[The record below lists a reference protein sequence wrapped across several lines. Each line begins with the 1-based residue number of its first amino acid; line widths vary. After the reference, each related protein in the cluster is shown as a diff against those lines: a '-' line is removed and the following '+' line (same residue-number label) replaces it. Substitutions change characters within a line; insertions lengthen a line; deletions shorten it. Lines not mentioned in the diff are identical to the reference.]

1 MRLVQGL
8 AATSAILAI
17 MAGTPW
23 LLISL
28 AKLPGFLPSWEQ
40 ITILLLSPDGGRFLL
55 LLVWGAAW
63 LLWAWLSVL
72 ILVETVALAR
82 GVKAPQLPAASLPQ
96 GLARGLVA
104 AAAAAFIS
112 TPLHA
117 TATPPTDV
125 PDTAS
130 PASST
135 ALSQTAVASDTPRV
149 TSDAVPTLVVVE
161 GDTLWDLAEEHLGDP
176 HRWDELFE
184 ANRGIP
190 QPSGYA
196 LENPDEIDVGWTLRL
211 PGQSQELS
219 SPAEI
224 MGEALDRKQVP
235 GQLLPPDLAE
245 EVKADVQPAEP
256 RETAPIAILPEAKP
270 VDANPTAPA
279 PTPIRAETATA
290 QDAEITESPRF
301 AWQVAGLLGAGG
313 FLGVGVAA
321 ALAARRRDQFRV
333 RRPGRMISNP
343 DPVVAPIE
351 QSAQLAT
358 GLSARLVARLDQ
370 ALRRLDPH
378 TIIQAVEVDRDGS
391 ILVRT
396 STQLEPPWLQ
406 QPQGFRLEAAVPV
419 DDVGEAV
426 QDRSSPW
433 PLLVT
438 VGADADNRV
447 ILYNLEH
454 QGVISVDGDPLM
466 AADFLRYIAAEL
478 AVNPWSSDVRVA
490 CQGPAEA
497 VVAMAPERLDAQS
510 DEIAALARANAERTS
525 SLVLSAAV
533 ARTTQA
539 GDEAWTAGALITDDP
554 TQTEAL
560 KATIDAHPEQS
571 GTAVVVLDKG
581 AGEWSLATS
590 GRLRLPEGELTA
602 VGLTQDEAAGC
613 AALLAVEQGDSDA
626 EPPDADDLT
635 DVTGNLRPER
645 RQDRGDDG
653 AVESVL
659 AEPDEEYLNRA
670 AVEIN
675 ELNNIA
681 PRAHLAVGDELR
693 NRDPE
698 LDAQVRQWFS
708 PRCPYPRLS
717 LLGPVTARTHGR
729 PVAKQKAYYTEVLA
743 FLALHPDG
751 VTADQVAAAFGTTIQ
766 RARTVVSN
774 LRSWLGDN
782 PRTGDPHI
790 PDAKNSALARERGIG
805 LYIVEDLLVDAD
817 LFRRLRSRGVTGGRD
832 GIEDLEAALQLVSG
846 RPFDQL
852 RPAGWTWLIEGDRT
866 DQHMVCAVSDV
877 AHILTTHHLQV
888 GDLEAAKRAVT
899 VALHADPDS
908 ETARLDLAAIMVQEG
923 HGQSA
928 RRIVT
933 EALGE
938 NADLDLTP
946 RAVEILTGK
955 DWLKS
960 GGSVQ
965 PYELAGVRGNVL
977 SCRVEDMRIWIRVT
991 DGLDRQWRE
1000 TQ

>member
-1 MRLVQGL
+1 MRLVRSL
-8 AATSAILAI
+8 AATTAILAI
-17 MAGTPW
+17 MVGTPW
-23 LLISL
+23 LLIRL

-72 ILVETVALAR
+72 ILVETAALAR

-96 GLARGLVA
+96 GLARALVA

-135 ALSQTAVASDTPRV
+135 AFSQMAR
-149 TSDAVPTLVVVE
+149 TSDNETPGIINDAVRTLVVVE
-161 GDTLWDLAEEHLGDP
+161 GDTLWDLAKEHLGDP
-176 HRWDELFE
+176 HRWGELFE

-211 PGQSQELS
+211 PGRSQEPS
-219 SPAEI
+219 PPAET
-224 MGEALDRKQVP
+224 MGEALDRNQVP
-235 GQLLPPDLAE
+235 VQQLPPDLAE
-245 EVKADVQPAEP
+245 DVQADVQPAEA
-256 RETAPIAILPEAKP
+256 RETARIARLPEARP
-270 VDANPTAPA
+270 VDVNPTAP

-290 QDAEITESPRF
+290 GAQDAETLEWPRF
-301 AWQVAGLLGAGG
+301 AWEVAGLLGAGG

-321 ALAARRRDQFRV
+321 TLAARRRDQFRV

-370 ALRRLDPH
+370 VLRRLDPN
-378 TIIQAVEVDRDGS
+378 TSIQAVEVDRDGS

-396 STQLEPPWLQ
+396 PTQLEAPWLQ
-406 QPQGFRLEAAVPV
+406 QTQGFRLEAAVPV
-419 DDVGEAV
+419 NDVGAAV
-426 QDRSSPW
+426 EDRPSPW

-447 ILYNLEH
+447 ILCNLEH
-454 QGVISVDGDPLM
+454 QGVISLDGDPLM
-466 AADFLRYIAAEL
+466 AADFMRYIAAEL
-478 AVNPWSSDVRVA
+478 AVNPWSSDIRVA

-497 VVAMAPERLDAQS
+497 VVAMTPERLDAQP
-510 DEIAALARANAERTS
+510 DEIAVLAQTNAKHSS
-525 SLVLSAAV
+525 SLGLSAAV

-539 GDEAWTAGALITDDP
+539 DDEASTAGALITDDP
-554 TQTEAL
+554 TQAVILE
-560 KATIDAHPEQS
+560 ATIGAHPEQS
-571 GTAVVVLDKG
+571 GAAVVVLDKG
-581 AGEWSLATS
+581 VGEWSLTTS
-590 GRLRLPEGELTA
+590 GRLRLPEGELIA
-602 VGLTQDEAAGC
+602 VGLTEDEAAGC

-626 EPPDADDLT
+626 EPLDADDLT
-635 DVTGNLRPER
+635 DVTGNLRREH
-645 RQDRGDDG
+645 RQDRSDADAG
-653 AVESVL
+653 ESVL

-681 PRAHLAVGDELR
+681 PRAHPAVADELR

-698 LDAQVRQWFS
+698 LDAQVRQWCS

-717 LLGPVTARTHGR
+717 LLGPVTARTLGR

-743 FLALHPDG
+743 FLALHPEG

-766 RARTVVSN
+766 RARTVISN

-782 PRTGDPHI
+782 PRTGHPHI
-790 PDAKNSALARERGIG
+790 PDAKNSAQARERGIG
-805 LYIVEDLLVDAD
+805 LYVVEDLLVDAD
-817 LFRRLRSRGVTGGRD
+817 IFRRLRSRGVTGGRD

-852 RPAGWTWLIEGDRT
+852 RPTGWTWLIEGDRA

-899 VALHADPDS
+899 VALRANPDS

-938 NADLDLTP
+938 HADLDLTP
-946 RAVEILTGK
+946 RAMEILNSK
-955 DWLKS
+955 DWLKT
-960 GGSVQ
+960 G
-965 PYELAGVRGNVL
+965 
-977 SCRVEDMRIWIRVT
+977 
-991 DGLDRQWRE
+991 
-1000 TQ
+1000 